1 MKIKFSTIIIVIF
14 LGLMAVGIFQFYSLI
29 KTEGE
34 LINSVNT
41 ECPRN
46 EPYKLAPEFERARSL
61 RQQRLE
67 EAGYELDHSFYNC
80 INIEYSDTLST
91 NQAEGL
97 FYFDENSS
105 ISNLKILVDS
115 SYKLKDDLL
124 TATLLQHEFVHVGQF
139 VKKLRTGESRSCI
152 DQEVEAFI
160 WELDFLATLTSE
172 EKTSLEQRLNYYRK
186 GGYKN
191 DASENFLAQLNLL
204 IDFER
209 KSSNYCSSKYKTN
222 DDDLNWNKCFISKR
236 WELVTDMVSTSTF
249 YKRQCG
255 L

>member
-1 MKIKFSTIIIVIF
+1 MKIKFSTIVIVVF
-14 LGLMAVGIFQFYSLI
+14 LSLIAVGIYQIYTLI
-29 KTEGE
+29 KNEGG
-34 LINSVNT
+34 LVNSVNT
-41 ECPRN
+41 ECPRK
-46 EPYKLAPEFERARSL
+46 EPYKLLPEFERARSL

-80 INIEYSDTLST
+80 INIEYSDTLGT

-139 VKKLRTGESRSCI
+139 VKKLRTGESKSCV

-160 WELDFLATLTSE
+160 QELNFLATLNTE
-172 EKTSLEQRLNYYRK
+172 EKMSLVQRLIYQK
-186 GGYKN
+186 EGGYEN
-191 DASENFLAQLNLL
+191 NASENFLYQLSSL
-204 IDFER
+204 IEFNE
-209 KSSNYCSSKYKTN
+209 KSSIYCNKRFATKTESSG
-222 DDDLNWNKCFISKR
+222 I
-236 WELVTDMVSTSTF
+236 
-249 YKRQCG
+249 
-255 L
+255 